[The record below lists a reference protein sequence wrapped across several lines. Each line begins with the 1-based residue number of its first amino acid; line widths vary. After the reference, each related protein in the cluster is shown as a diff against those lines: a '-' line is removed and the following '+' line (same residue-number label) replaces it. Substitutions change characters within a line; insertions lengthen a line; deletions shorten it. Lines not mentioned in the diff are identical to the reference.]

1 MDARKIGQRI
11 LHDFRKDERSSC
23 REIAGFPDNSPEKYL
38 TRILGV
44 PVYQPKDLKLLEAGE
59 QFGVIF
65 AVRTRKAWRSSL
77 AGFLWIILRWKCKRR
92 NVKIYD

>member
-65 AVRTRKAWRSSL
+65 AVKNQEGMTEQSGWLSL
-77 AGFLWIILRWKCKRR
+77 DYTALEM
-92 NVKIYD
+92 

>member
-23 REIAGFPDNSPEKYL
+23 REIACFPDNSPEKYL

-65 AVRTRKAWRSSL
+65 AVKNQEGMAEQSGWLSL
-77 AGFLWIILRWKCKRR
+77 DYTALEM
-92 NVKIYD
+92 

>member
-65 AVRTRKAWRSSL
+65 AVKNQEGMAEQSGWL
-77 AGFLWIILRWKCKRR
+77 LRQAKGCGK
-92 NVKIYD
+92 

>member
-59 QFGVIF
+59 QLWVIIAVKNQEGMAEQPGVL
-65 AVRTRKAWRSSL
+65 SL
-77 AGFLWIILRWKCKRR
+77 NYTALEM
-92 NVKIYD
+92 

>member
-59 QFGVIF
+59 QFGVNF
-65 AVRTRKAWRSSL
+65 AIKNKEGMAEQSGWNSL
-77 AGFLWIILRWKCKRR
+77 DYTALEM
-92 NVKIYD
+92 

>member
-65 AVRTRKAWRSSL
+65 AVKNQEGMAEQL
-77 AGFLWIILRWKCKRR
+77 AGLSLDYT
-92 NVKIYD
+92 VLEM